1 MNCPEC
7 LEQLQTFLD
16 GSAIPEREG
25 LQAHLAGCAPCRE
38 WFAAALLLREGLR
51 GQSHPPVPVQLTGRI
66 LAAVAGQRRRA
77 RLRRW
82 SLAGLAAA
90 AAILIAVL
98 MSRPGPQQS
107 FPEPAPEAKLPAP
120 KQHAQPP
127 AELGSPSAASLGQ
140 SVREARSA
148 VASLTSGLTAKTRE
162 AQRLWSA
169 ALDQRSAPGLSVIG
183 ELEQPLQ
190 PAAQSL
196 RESGRGVSV
205 SLAAVTDS
213 ARRAVNYFLRELPP
227 LRAERKTGL

>member
-16 GSAIPEREG
+16 GAELSDGESLP
-25 LQAHLAGCAPCRE
+25 QHLAGCAECRE
-38 WFAAALLLREGLR
+38 WFAAAQRLREGLR
-51 GQSHPPVPVQLTGRI
+51 LQKSPPVPAQLTGRI
-66 LAAVAGQRRRA
+66 VVAVARQRRRS

-98 MSRPGPQQS
+98 VIRRVPEQPL
-107 FPEPAPEAKLPAP
+107 PEPAPQARLPAP
-120 KQHAQPP
+120 NPPEQPP
-127 AELGSPSAASLGQ
+127 DDRHSPPVASLGQ

-148 VASLTSGLTAKTRE
+148 VASLTSGLTARTWE
-162 AQRLWSA
+162 ARRLWSA
-169 ALDQRSAPGLSVIG
+169 ALDSRSTPGLSVIK
-183 ELEQPLQ
+183 ELEQPLE

-205 SLAAVTDS
+205 SLATVTGS
-213 ARRAVNYFLRELPP
+213 ARRAVNYFLRELPS
-227 LRAERKTGL
+227 LRPERKTGL